1 MKRFEKWFEQ
11 TLWQSRFL
19 LSVAVIASTA
29 LWLMMLYITTVDV
42 IFLFDLLAGYASPS
56 LSVED
61 RTALRL
67 TIIQNIVGVVDGYLI
82 TSALFIFSLG
92 FYEVFVSQIDFEE
105 KTYLTNTLLEI
116 NTFDGIKN
124 LLARMIMLILMV
136 KLLQQALR
144 VKYDEPL
151 DLLYLG
157 LGVLFVGAAIYLGH
171 LAHKSLNAEPSHS
184 QHTDAN

>member
-1 MKRFEKWFEQ
+1 MNRLEKLLEQ

-29 LWLMMLYITTVDV
+29 LWLIMLYITTVDV
-42 IFLFDLLAGYASPS
+42 VFLFDLLANYASPS

-67 TIIQNIVGVVDGYLI
+67 SIIQNIVGVVDGYLI
-82 TSALFIFSLG
+82 TAALFIFSLG
-92 FYEVFVSQIDFEE
+92 FYEVFVSQIDIKE
-105 KTYLTNTLLEI
+105 KTYLTNTLFEI

-144 VKYDEPL
+144 LKYNEPL

-157 LGVLFVGAAIYLGH
+157 LGVLFVGAGIYLGH
-171 LAHKSLNAEPSHS
+171 LSHKHASADSP
-184 QHTDAN
+184 A